1 MVKKQVILNKKLKT
15 ITQKKFFLSKNLK
28 FMLPSVKNVTKIML
42 ERQLGPFYIDLAL
55 IEIVGKV
62 WSPFNLQ
69 SVRPKITF
77 R

>member
-1 MVKKQVILNKKLKT
+1 
-15 ITQKKFFLSKNLK
+15 
-28 FMLPSVKNVTKIML
+28 MLPSVKNVTKIML